1 MERAN
6 PVKSANERKA
16 NLKRRT
22 AKLAAP
28 GRAAK
33 KAKSNPFKKTEQ
45 HQEKRDAIVA
55 VAAKLIHDHGVA
67 GTSLD
72 QVADALGVTKPS
84 VYYYVRNK
92 EDLVALCHLRIANQQ
107 AQAIDHA
114 LASKGSGLKKIEA
127 FIRAYAQFVWSPG
140 SGLPRLWQDNSM
152 GATKRREVNRAYF
165 AQSDRLVQL
174 IKDAQDDK
182 SIRAPN
188 AEVVERALVSSI
200 LWVPIWYNE
209 KAAPYDHDELL
220 TLLLE
225 LFLKGLEPR

>member
-1 MERAN
+1 VSSAN
-6 PVKSANERKA
+6 PRSAS
-16 NLKRRT
+16 LKRRT

-28 GRAAK
+28 GNTPR
-33 KAKSNPFKKTEQ
+33 KAKPNPFKKNVQ
-45 HQEKRDAIVA
+45 HQDKRDAIVA
-55 VAAKLIHDHGVA
+55 VAARLIHDRGVA

-72 QVADALGVTKPS
+72 DVADALGVTKPS

-114 LASKGSGLKKIEA
+114 LACKGSGIKKIEA

-152 GATKRREVNRAYF
+152 GAAKRREVNRAYF
-165 AQSDRLVQL
+165 AQSDRLVRL
-174 IKDAQDDK
+174 IKDAQGDK
-182 SIRAPN
+182 SILAPN

-220 TLLLE
+220 TLLMD

>member
-1 MERAN
+1 VPSAN
-6 PVKSANERKA
+6 PRAAS
-16 NLKRRT
+16 LKRRT

-28 GRAAK
+28 GNVARK
-33 KAKSNPFKKTEQ
+33 KANPFKKNVQ
-45 HQEKRDAIVA
+45 HQDKRDAIVA
-55 VAAKLIHDHGVA
+55 VAAKLIHDRGVA

-72 QVADALGVTKPS
+72 DVADALGVTKPS
-84 VYYYVRNK
+84 VYYYVQNK

-114 LASKGSGLKKIEA
+114 LACNGSGIQKIEA
-127 FIRAYAQFVWSPG
+127 FIRAYARFVWSPD

-152 GATKRREVNRAYF
+152 GAAKRREVNRAYF
-165 AQSDRLVQL
+165 AQSDRLVRL
-174 IKDAQDDK
+174 IKDAQHDK

-188 AEVVERALVSSI
+188 AEVVERAMVSSI

-220 TLLLE
+220 TLLME